1 MVSAIKQ
8 VPEPS
13 DGRPSAGPVNAAP
26 DRGTAGSAARTFG
39 DVRPAGTT
47 ARSGPAGTSA
57 PSGPPVA
64 GRDAAQRSP
73 VDPAGAGGSSVD
85 PAGAGGSS
93 VDPADAGRSTVAAD
107 AVGPSTGGAAPPVGH
122 AVGHPAGYPATWH
135 ALVFRTRIW
144 IKRAR
149 IVGVRVAA
157 LVATGVSRLIPGIRY
172 LLRSLHSKW
181 RRSLQ
186 FRTVLTTL
194 MLAITSFA
202 VVGAYLSSQ
211 IANNLFQERLVQAES
226 ETRYNVKQVQDTF
239 DGAQLTD
246 QSSVITLVY
255 DTLNAVEG
263 RGDVIQ
269 RRYVF
274 EAMPEQTKPR
284 NRWVESRASDQLT
297 ISVIPTDLRTAVQNS
312 GKEQFW
318 ASTEFPVGTEDR
330 PGIAVGNKVTF
341 NGTVYELYLIYDL
354 NTAQKTLDEIQNVLL
369 AGGAVL
375 ALLIGAVAWYVTRNV
390 VSPVSHAALVSE
402 KLAAGQL
409 QERMVVKG
417 EDEVARLG
425 ASFNHMAASLQ
436 EQITQLATLSQMQQR
451 FVSDV
456 SHELRTPLTT
466 VRMAAE
472 VLYDARHDFDPINKR
487 SAELLYNQVERFQ
500 SLLAD
505 LLEISRFDAGV
516 ATLDAEPGDIVQLVS
531 HVMEG
536 VAPVAAEYGSEVT
549 LNAPAGSIIAE
560 MDDRRIDRILRNLV
574 LNALEHGEGRPVNIS
589 VTANDTAVA
598 VAVRD
603 HGIGMTP
610 AEAARVFDRF
620 WRADPARART
630 TGGSG
635 LGLSIAAED
644 TKLHNGWLQAWGRK
658 GSGANF
664 RLTLPLRQGE
674 TITKSPLQLEPV
686 DVGLQGADG
695 RNTMLLVDPSP
706 VPRPDD
712 GNPDS
717 SVAAG
722 GPPAAGTAGL
732 RTMPDPGPA
741 DPELK
746 EGL

>member
-1 MVSAIKQ
+1 MVSATKQ
-8 VPEPS
+8 GPEPQGQNPPETPAGSGSETHGSAPVAERARDGSRKAGSHPVPEH
-13 DGRPSAGPVNAAP
+13 
-26 DRGTAGSAARTFG
+26 T
-39 DVRPAGTT
+39 
-47 ARSGPAGTSA
+47 
-57 PSGPPVA
+57 
-64 GRDAAQRSP
+64 DAF
-73 VDPAGAGGSSVD
+73 GAGL
-85 PAGAGGSS
+85 A
-93 VDPADAGRSTVAAD
+93 RL
-107 AVGPSTGGAAPPVGH
+107 PSQA
-122 AVGHPAGYPATWH
+122 
-135 ALVFRTRIW
+135 RIW
-144 IKRAR
+144 RRRAL
-149 IVGVRVAA
+149 IVVLRVAR
-157 LVATGVSRLIPGIRY
+157 LVRTGVDRIFPGIRF
-172 LLRSLHSKW
+172 LLHSLQRRW

-194 MLAITSFA
+194 LLSISSFA
-202 VVGAYLSSQ
+202 IVGAYLSNQ
-211 IANNLFQERLVQAES
+211 IANNLFQERLTQAES

-239 DGAQLTD
+239 DGAQVTD

-263 RGDVIQ
+263 KGSVIQ

-297 ISVIPTDLRTAVQNS
+297 ISVIPPDLRKAVQDS

-354 NTAQKTLDEIQNVLL
+354 NTAQQTLNEIQNVLW
-369 AGGAVL
+369 AGGA
-375 ALLIGAVAWYVTRNV
+375 ALILMIGAIAWYVTRNV
-390 VSPVSHAALVSE
+390 VSPVSHAAVVSE

-472 VLYDARHDFDPINKR
+472 VLYDARDDFDPINKR

-516 ATLDAEPGDIVQLVS
+516 AMLDAEATDIVQLIS

-536 VAPVAAEYGSEVT
+536 AAPVAEEYGSKMM
-549 LNAPAGSIIAE
+549 LNAPEGSVVVE
-560 MDDRRIDRILRNLV
+560 MDSRRIDRILRNLI

-589 VTANDTAVA
+589 VASNGDAVA
-598 VAVRD
+598 VTVRD
-603 HGIGMTP
+603 HGIGMSP

-630 TGGSG
+630 SGGSG
-635 LGLSIAAED
+635 LGLSIATED
-644 TKLHNGWLQAWGRK
+644 TKLHNGWLQAWGNTGV
-658 GSGANF
+658 GSSF
-664 RLTLPLRQGE
+664 RLTLPLKQGG
-674 TITKSPLQLEPV
+674 TITKSPLPLDPA
-686 DVGLQGADG
+686 DLGLGTPGDHSV
-695 RNTMLLVDPSP
+695 LVLGPGSTS
-706 VPRPDD
+706 VPED
-712 GNPDS
+712 
-717 SVAAG
+717 
-722 GPPAAGTAGL
+722 PAAGDSVPHGSAAGDSAGGVA
-732 RTMPDPGPA
+732 PAGEDPAAAVRPGT
-741 DPELK
+741 PEAAGTG
-746 EGL
+746 ERS

>member
-1 MVSAIKQ
+1 MSATKQ
-8 VPEPS
+8 VPEPRK
-13 DGRPSAGPVNAAP
+13 GRSGETDHQPPPAEAAEPSATKENLHPETDRSPAP
-26 DRGTAGSAARTFG
+26 EH
-39 DVRPAGTT
+39 
-47 ARSGPAGTSA
+47 A
-57 PSGPPVA
+57 PEHTDALASVA
-64 GRDAAQRSP
+64 GLS
-73 VDPAGAGGSSVD
+73 
-85 PAGAGGSS
+85 
-93 VDPADAGRSTVAAD
+93 
-107 AVGPSTGGAAPPVGH
+107 
-122 AVGHPAGYPATWH
+122 
-135 ALVFRTRIW
+135 F
-144 IKRAR
+144 RAR
-149 IVGVRVAA
+149 LWGRRAQIVVLRILRLVRTGLTRA
-157 LVATGVSRLIPGIRY
+157 LPGFRF
-172 LLRSLHSKW
+172 LLRSLRRRW

-186 FRTVLTTL
+186 LRTVLTTL
-194 MLAITSFA
+194 LLSISSFA
-202 VVGAYLSSQ
+202 VVGAYLSNQ
-211 IANNLFQERLVQAES
+211 IANNLFQERLTQAES
-226 ETRYNVKQVQDTF
+226 ETLYNVKQVQETF
-239 DGAQLTD
+239 DGAQVTN

-263 RGDVIQ
+263 RGNVIQ

-274 EAMPEQTKPR
+274 EAKPEQTKPR

-297 ISVIPTDLRTAVQNS
+297 INVIPPELRRAVQES

-318 ASTEFPVGTEDR
+318 ASMEFPVGTEDR
-330 PGIAVGNKVTF
+330 PGIAVGNLVTF
-341 NGTVYELYLIYDL
+341 NGTAYELYLIYDL
-354 NTAQKTLDEIQNVLL
+354 NSAQKTLDEIQNVLW

-375 ALLIGAVAWYVTRNV
+375 VLMIGAIAWYVTRNV

-516 ATLDAEPGDIVQLVS
+516 ARLDAEPTDILPLVT
-531 HVMEG
+531 HVLDG
-536 VAPVAAEYGSEVT
+536 VAPVAAEYGSEIVVICREK
-549 LNAPAGSIIAE
+549 SIVAE
-560 MDDRRIDRILRNLV
+560 MDARRIDRILRNLV
-574 LNALEHGEGRPVNIS
+574 LNALEHGEGKPIHIS
-589 VTANDTAVA
+589 IAANESAVA
-598 VAVRD
+598 IAVRD

-610 AEAARVFDRF
+610 TEAARVFDRF

-644 TKLHNGWLQAWGRK
+644 TKLHDGWLQAWGNK
-658 GSGANF
+658 GAGSNF

-674 TITKSPLQLEPV
+674 PILKSPLQLEPA
-686 DVGLQGADG
+686 DVELSGSAGERSTLILNSAAPAG
-695 RNTMLLVDPSP
+695 PSAALEAK
-706 VPRPDD
+706 VPGSAVVPEE
-712 GNPDS
+712 S
-717 SVAAG
+717 SRED
-722 GPPAAGTAGL
+722 T
-732 RTMPDPGPA
+732 R
-741 DPELK
+741 EH
-746 EGL
+746 

>member
-1 MVSAIKQ
+1 LA
-8 VPEPS
+8 
-13 DGRPSAGPVNAAP
+13 AGLEQLP
-26 DRGTAGSAARTFG
+26 F
-39 DVRPAGTT
+39 
-47 ARSGPAGTSA
+47 
-57 PSGPPVA
+57 
-64 GRDAAQRSP
+64 
-73 VDPAGAGGSSVD
+73 
-85 PAGAGGSS
+85 
-93 VDPADAGRSTVAAD
+93 
-107 AVGPSTGGAAPPVGH
+107 
-122 AVGHPAGYPATWH
+122 
-135 ALVFRTRIW
+135 
-144 IKRAR
+144 RAR
-149 IVGVRVAA
+149 IWKRRAVIVGLRVA
-157 LVATGVSRLIPGIRY
+157 RLIRTGISRFFPALRY
-172 LLRSLHSKW
+172 IVQSLHRRW

-194 MLAITSFA
+194 LLAVTSFA
-202 VVGAYLSSQ
+202 VVGAYLSNQ
-211 IANNLFQERLVQAES
+211 IANNLFQERLTQAES

-239 DGAQLTD
+239 DGAQVTD

-263 RGDVIQ
+263 RGSVIQ

-274 EAMPEQTKPR
+274 EAMPQQTKPR

-297 ISVIPTDLRTAVQNS
+297 VSVIPPDLRKAVQES
-312 GKEQFW
+312 GKDQYW
-318 ASTEFPVGTEDR
+318 ASTVIPVGTEDR

-354 NTAQKTLDEIQNVLL
+354 NTAQQTLDEIQSVLW

-375 ALLIGAVAWYVTRNV
+375 VLMIGAIAWYVTRNV
-390 VSPVSHAALVSE
+390 VSPVSHAAVVSE

-472 VLYDARHDFDPINKR
+472 VLFDARHDFDPINKR

-500 SLLAD
+500 SLLSD

-516 ATLDAEPGDIVQLVS
+516 AMLDAEPEDILQVIA
-531 HVMEG
+531 HVIEG
-536 VAPVAAEYGSEVT
+536 AAPVAAEYGSEIV
-549 LNAPAGSIIAE
+549 LRAPAGGIVVE
-560 MDDRRIDRILRNLV
+560 MDSRRIDRILRNLI
-574 LNALEHGEGRPVNIS
+574 LNAVEHGEGKPVTIT
-589 VTANDTAVA
+589 VAANQTAVG

-603 HGIGMTP
+603 QGIGMTP

-635 LGLSIAAED
+635 LGLSIAMED
-644 TKLHNGWLQAWGRK
+644 TKLHNGWLQAWGKK

-664 RLTLPLRQGE
+664 RLTVPLRQGE
-674 TITKSPLQLEPV
+674 EIDKSPVQLEPEDIV
-686 DVGLQGADG
+686 LPDVPARSNDV
-695 RNTMLLVDPSP
+695 LVL
-706 VPRPDD
+706 
-712 GNPDS
+712 GK
-717 SVAAG
+717 G
-722 GPPAAGTAGL
+722 PAAEPAGAQIVRKEAPPSSKTAVHV
-732 RTMPDPGPA
+732 PP
-741 DPELK
+741 K
-746 EGL
+746 EPS

>member
-1 MVSAIKQ
+1 V
-8 VPEPS
+8 
-13 DGRPSAGPVNAAP
+13 
-26 DRGTAGSAARTFG
+26 GSASDTPG
-39 DVRPAGTT
+39 
-47 ARSGPAGTSA
+47 SA
-57 PSGPPVA
+57 PAAEHARDGSRKPGPRPIPEHT
-64 GRDAAQRSP
+64 DAF
-73 VDPAGAGGSSVD
+73 GAGLARL
-85 PAGAGGSS
+85 PA
-93 VDPADAGRSTVAAD
+93 
-107 AVGPSTGGAAPPVGH
+107 H
-122 AVGHPAGYPATWH
+122 A
-135 ALVFRTRIW
+135 RIW
-144 IKRAR
+144 RRRAL
-149 IVGVRVAA
+149 IVGLRVAR
-157 LVATGVSRLIPGIRY
+157 LVRTGVDRIFPGIRY
-172 LLRSLHSKW
+172 LLRSLQRRW

-194 MLAITSFA
+194 LLSISSFA
-202 VVGAYLSSQ
+202 IVGAYLSNQ
-211 IANNLFQERLVQAES
+211 IANNLFQERLTQAES

-239 DGAQLTD
+239 DGAQVTD

-263 RGDVIQ
+263 KGSVIQ

-297 ISVIPTDLRTAVQNS
+297 ISVIPQDLRKAVQDS

-354 NTAQKTLDEIQNVLL
+354 NTAQQTLNEIQNVLW
-369 AGGAVL
+369 AGGA
-375 ALLIGAVAWYVTRNV
+375 ALILMIGAIAWYVTRNV
-390 VSPVSHAALVSE
+390 VSPVSHAAVVSE

-472 VLYDARHDFDPINKR
+472 VLYDARDDFDPINKR

-516 ATLDAEPGDIVQLVS
+516 AMLDAEATDIVQLIS

-536 VAPVAAEYGSEVT
+536 AAPVAEEYGSKMM
-549 LNAPAGSIIAE
+549 LNAPEASVVVE
-560 MDDRRIDRILRNLV
+560 MDSRRIDRILRNLI

-589 VTANDTAVA
+589 VAANADAVA
-598 VAVRD
+598 VTVRD
-603 HGIGMTP
+603 HGIGMSP

-635 LGLSIAAED
+635 LGLSIATED
-644 TKLHNGWLQAWGRK
+644 TKLHNGWLQAWGNTGV
-658 GSGANF
+658 GSSF
-664 RLTLPLRQGE
+664 RLTLPLKQGG
-674 TITKSPLQLEPV
+674 TITKSPLPLEPA
-686 DVGLQGADG
+686 DVGLDSPGDHSVLVLGPGA
-695 RNTMLLVDPSP
+695 TA
-706 VPRPDD
+706 VPK
-712 GNPDS
+712 DS
-717 SVAAG
+717 VPTDSAAGDSVPTESAAAG
-722 GPPAAGTAGL
+722 GSDSGAAPARVAGPAAAAGAGT
-732 RTMPDPGPA
+732 
-741 DPELK
+741 PEAAHTG
-746 EGL
+746 ERS

>member
-1 MVSAIKQ
+1 MFRAHLWQRRALIVS
-8 VPEPS
+8 
-13 DGRPSAGPVNAAP
+13 
-26 DRGTAGSAARTFG
+26 
-39 DVRPAGTT
+39 
-47 ARSGPAGTSA
+47 
-57 PSGPPVA
+57 
-64 GRDAAQRSP
+64 
-73 VDPAGAGGSSVD
+73 
-85 PAGAGGSS
+85 
-93 VDPADAGRSTVAAD
+93 
-107 AVGPSTGGAAPPVGH
+107 
-122 AVGHPAGYPATWH
+122 
-135 ALVFRTRIW
+135 L
-144 IKRAR
+144 
-149 IVGVRVAA
+149 RVARLVRTGFRRFLPA
-157 LVATGVSRLIPGIRY
+157 LRFIG
-172 LLRSLHSKW
+172 RSLHRRW

-194 MLAITSFA
+194 LLAVTSFA
-202 VVGAYLSSQ
+202 VVGAYLSNQ
-211 IANNLFQERLVQAES
+211 IANNLFQERLAQAES
-226 ETRYNVKQVQDTF
+226 ETSYHVKQVQDTF
-239 DGAQLTD
+239 DGAQVTD
-246 QSSVITLVY
+246 QASVITLVY

-263 RGDVIQ
+263 RGSVIQ

-297 ISVIPTDLRTAVQNS
+297 VSVIPPELRKAVQES
-312 GKEQFW
+312 GKDQYW
-318 ASTEFPVGTEDR
+318 ASTVIPVGTEDR

-354 NTAQKTLDEIQNVLL
+354 NTAQQTLDEIQSVLW

-375 ALLIGAVAWYVTRNV
+375 VLLIGAVAWYVTRNV
-390 VSPVSHAALVSE
+390 VSPVSHAAMVSE

-409 QERMVVKG
+409 QERMVVRG

-500 SLLAD
+500 SLLSD

-516 ATLDAEPGDIVQLVS
+516 AVLDAEAEDILQVVA
-531 HVMEG
+531 HAIEG
-536 VAPVAAEYGSEVT
+536 AAPVAAEYGSEIV
-549 LNAPAGSIIAE
+549 LRAPEDAIIVE
-560 MDDRRIDRILRNLV
+560 MDARRIDRILRNLI
-574 LNALEHGEGRPVNIS
+574 LNAVEHGEGQPVT
-589 VTANDTAVA
+589 VTVAASQTAVGI
-598 VAVRD
+598 AVRD
-603 HGIGMTP
+603 HGIGMAP

-635 LGLSIAAED
+635 LGLSIAMED
-644 TKLHNGWLQAWGRK
+644 TKLHNGWLQAWGKK

-674 TITKSPLQLEPV
+674 EIDKSPVQLEPEDIV
-686 DVGLQGADG
+686 MPGEPGTSNMLVLGTGA
-695 RNTMLLVDPSP
+695 P
-706 VPRPDD
+706 
-712 GNPDS
+712 
-717 SVAAG
+717 
-722 GPPAAGTAGL
+722 AGT
-732 RTMPDPGPA
+732 GPA
-741 DPELK
+741 QE
-746 EGL
+746 ERT

>member
-1 MVSAIKQ
+1 MTFRAHLWQRRSLIVSLR
-8 VPEPS
+8 V
-13 DGRPSAGPVNAAP
+13 
-26 DRGTAGSAARTFG
+26 AR
-39 DVRPAGTT
+39 
-47 ARSGPAGTSA
+47 
-57 PSGPPVA
+57 
-64 GRDAAQRSP
+64 
-73 VDPAGAGGSSVD
+73 
-85 PAGAGGSS
+85 
-93 VDPADAGRSTVAAD
+93 
-107 AVGPSTGGAAPPVGH
+107 
-122 AVGHPAGYPATWH
+122 
-135 ALVFRTRIW
+135 LVKT
-144 IKRAR
+144 
-149 IVGVRVAA
+149 GVRRFLPA
-157 LVATGVSRLIPGIRY
+157 LRY
-172 LLRSLHSKW
+172 VGRSLHRRW

-194 MLAITSFA
+194 LLAVTSFA
-202 VVGAYLSSQ
+202 VVGAYLSNQ
-211 IANNLFQERLVQAES
+211 IANNLFQERLTQAES

-239 DGAQLTD
+239 DGAQVTD
-246 QSSVITLVY
+246 QASVITLVY

-263 RGDVIQ
+263 RGSVIQ

-274 EAMPEQTKPR
+274 EAVPEQTKPR

-297 ISVIPTDLRTAVQNS
+297 VSVIPPALRKAVQES
-312 GKEQFW
+312 GKDQYW
-318 ASTEFPVGTEDR
+318 ASTVIPVGTEDR

-354 NTAQKTLDEIQNVLL
+354 NTAQKTLDEIQSVLW

-375 ALLIGAVAWYVTRNV
+375 VLLIGAVAWYVTRNV
-390 VSPVSHAALVSE
+390 VSPVSHAAMVSE

-409 QERMVVKG
+409 QERMVVRG

-500 SLLAD
+500 SLLSD

-516 ATLDAEPGDIVQLVS
+516 AVLDAEAEDILQVIA
-531 HVMEG
+531 HAIEG
-536 VAPVAAEYGSEVT
+536 AAPVAAEYGSEIV
-549 LNAPAGSIIAE
+549 LRAPEGAVIVE
-560 MDDRRIDRILRNLV
+560 MDARRIDRILRNLI
-574 LNALEHGEGRPVNIS
+574 LNAVEHGEGKPVT
-589 VTANDTAVA
+589 VTVAASQTAVGI
-598 VAVRD
+598 AVRD
-603 HGIGMTP
+603 QGIGMDP

-635 LGLSIAAED
+635 LGLSIAMED

-674 TITKSPLQLEPV
+674 EIDKSPVQLEPEDITLPGEPRSENILV
-686 DVGLQGADG
+686 LETGAAS
-695 RNTMLLVDPSP
+695 LAPASSP
-706 VPRPDD
+706 
-712 GNPDS
+712 
-717 SVAAG
+717 
-722 GPPAAGTAGL
+722 
-732 RTMPDPGPA
+732 
-741 DPELK
+741 K
-746 EGL
+746 EGK

>member
-1 MVSAIKQ
+1 MRQLAFRSRIWQRRALIVGLR
-8 VPEPS
+8 V
-13 DGRPSAGPVNAAP
+13 
-26 DRGTAGSAARTFG
+26 ARL
-39 DVRPAGTT
+39 V
-47 ARSGPAGTSA
+47 
-57 PSGPPVA
+57 
-64 GRDAAQRSP
+64 
-73 VDPAGAGGSSVD
+73 
-85 PAGAGGSS
+85 
-93 VDPADAGRSTVAAD
+93 
-107 AVGPSTGGAAPPVGH
+107 STGVRRFLPGLRYIGR
-122 AVGHPAGYPATWH
+122 
-135 ALVFRTRIW
+135 ALQRR
-144 IKRAR
+144 
-149 IVGVRVAA
+149 
-157 LVATGVSRLIPGIRY
+157 
-172 LLRSLHSKW
+172 W

-194 MLAITSFA
+194 LLAVTSFA
-202 VVGAYLSSQ
+202 VVGAYLSNQ
-211 IANNLFQERLVQAES
+211 IANNLFQERLTQAES

-239 DGAQLTD
+239 DGAQVTD

-263 RGDVIQ
+263 RGSVIQ

-297 ISVIPTDLRTAVQNS
+297 VSVIPPDLRKAVQQS
-312 GKEQFW
+312 GKDQYW
-318 ASTEFPVGTEDR
+318 ASTVIPVGTEDR

-354 NTAQKTLDEIQNVLL
+354 NTAQQTLDEIQSVLL

-375 ALLIGAVAWYVTRNV
+375 VLLIGAVAWYVTRNV
-390 VSPVSHAALVSE
+390 VSPVSHAAMVSE

-409 QERMVVKG
+409 QERMVVRG

-472 VLYDARHDFDPINKR
+472 VLYDARDDFDPINKR

-500 SLLAD
+500 SLLSD

-516 ATLDAEPGDIVQLVS
+516 AVLDAEPEDVLQVVA
-531 HVMEG
+531 HVIEG
-536 VAPVAAEYGSEVT
+536 AAPVAAEYGSEIV
-549 LNAPAGSIIAE
+549 LKAPEGAIIVE
-560 MDDRRIDRILRNLV
+560 MDARRIDRILRNLI
-574 LNALEHGEGRPVNIS
+574 LNAVEHGEGRPVT
-589 VTANDTAVA
+589 VTVAASQTAVGM
-598 VAVRD
+598 AVRD
-603 HGIGMTP
+603 RGIGMEP

-635 LGLSIAAED
+635 LGLSIAMED
-644 TKLHNGWLQAWGRK
+644 TKLHNGWLQAWGKK

-674 TITKSPLQLEPV
+674 EIEKSPVQLEPEDTSLPGEPGSV
-686 DVGLQGADG
+686 PGEAGTRNSFVVETGAG
-695 RNTMLLVDPSP
+695 RLAS
-706 VPRPDD
+706 
-712 GNPDS
+712 
-717 SVAAG
+717 A
-722 GPPAAGTAGL
+722 PAAKD
-732 RTMPDPGPA
+732 MP
-741 DPELK
+741 
-746 EGL
+746 

>member
-1 MVSAIKQ
+1 MDGAAAEIAARTSVDLREPGRAAPASDAPAAGTSVSAPDAVK
-8 VPEPS
+8 P
-13 DGRPSAGPVNAAP
+13 DAAAP
-26 DRGTAGSAARTFG
+26 DAVKPDAVEPVTVAPEAVDPDVGEPGPAAAAPHRHGPAAR
-39 DVRPAGTT
+39 
-47 ARSGPAGTSA
+47 
-57 PSGPPVA
+57 
-64 GRDAAQRSP
+64 
-73 VDPAGAGGSSVD
+73 
-85 PAGAGGSS
+85 
-93 VDPADAGRSTVAAD
+93 
-107 AVGPSTGGAAPPVGH
+107 
-122 AVGHPAGYPATWH
+122 WH
-135 ALVFRTRIW
+135 AARFRTRLW
-144 IKRAR
+144 VKRAR
-149 IVGVRVAA
+149 IVGVRVAR
-157 LVATGVSRLIPGIRY
+157 LVRIGAAGLLPGLHY
-172 LLRSLHSKW
+172 LLRSVHRKW

-194 MLAITSFA
+194 LLAITSFA
-202 VVGAYLSSQ
+202 VVGAYLSNQ
-211 IANNLFQERLVQAES
+211 IANHLFQERLVQAES

-239 DGAQLTD
+239 DGAQVTD

-263 RGDVIQ
+263 RGSVIQ

-274 EAMPEQTKPR
+274 EAMPDQTKPR

-297 ISVIPTDLRTAVQNS
+297 ISVIPPELRKSVQDS

-390 VSPVSHAALVSE
+390 VSPVSHAAVVSE

-472 VLYDARHDFDPINKR
+472 VLYDAREDFDPINKR

-516 ATLDAEPGDIVQLVS
+516 ATLDAEPGDIGQLVS

-536 VAPVAAEYGSEVT
+536 VAPVAAEYGSAVS
-549 LNAPAGSIIAE
+549 LNAPSDSIIVD
-560 MDDRRIDRILRNLV
+560 MDDRRIDRILRNLI

-589 VTANDTAVA
+589 VAANDNAVA

-644 TKLHNGWLQAWGRK
+644 TKLHNGWLQAWGSK

-664 RLTLPLRQGE
+664 RLTLPLRQGDS
-674 TITKSPLQLEPV
+674 ITKSPLQLEPV
-686 DVGLQGADG
+686 DVGLHGGGNA
-695 RNTMLLVDPSP
+695 RTMLLLDHSP
-706 VPRPDD
+706 APRAD
-712 GNPDS
+712 GSNQGSGSGSGTPG
-717 SVAAG
+717 AG
-722 GPPAAGTAGL
+722 IAGTG
-732 RTMPDPGPA
+732 TTDPDTAETGM
-741 DPELK
+741 K
-746 EGL
+746 EGS

>member
-1 MVSAIKQ
+1 MVRL
-8 VPEPS
+8 P
-13 DGRPSAGPVNAAP
+13 
-26 DRGTAGSAARTFG
+26 F
-39 DVRPAGTT
+39 
-47 ARSGPAGTSA
+47 
-57 PSGPPVA
+57 
-64 GRDAAQRSP
+64 
-73 VDPAGAGGSSVD
+73 
-85 PAGAGGSS
+85 
-93 VDPADAGRSTVAAD
+93 
-107 AVGPSTGGAAPPVGH
+107 
-122 AVGHPAGYPATWH
+122 
-135 ALVFRTRIW
+135 
-144 IKRAR
+144 RAR
-149 IVGVRVAA
+149 IWKRRALIVSIRVAR
-157 LVATGVSRLIPGIRY
+157 LVSTGLSRFFPAIRY
-172 LLRSLHSKW
+172 LARSLHRKW

-194 MLAITSFA
+194 LLSVTSFA
-202 VVGAYLSSQ
+202 VVGAYLSNQ
-211 IANNLFQERLVQAES
+211 IANNLFQERLTQAES
-226 ETRYNVKQVQDTF
+226 ETSYNVKQVQDTF
-239 DGAQLTD
+239 DGAQVTD

-263 RGDVIQ
+263 RGSVIQ

-274 EAMPEQTKPR
+274 EAMPQQTKPR

-297 ISVIPTDLRTAVQNS
+297 VSVIPPELRKAVQDS
-312 GKEQFW
+312 GKDQYW
-318 ASTEFPVGTEDR
+318 ASTVIPVGTEDR

-354 NTAQKTLDEIQNVLL
+354 NTAQQTLDEIQSVLW

-375 ALLIGAVAWYVTRNV
+375 VLMIGAIAWYVTRNV

-472 VLYDARHDFDPINKR
+472 VLFDARHDFDPINKR

-500 SLLAD
+500 SLLSD

-516 ATLDAEPGDIVQLVS
+516 AMLDAEPEDILQVIG
-531 HVMEG
+531 HVIEG
-536 VAPVAAEYGSEVT
+536 AAPVAAEYGSEIT
-549 LNAPAGSIIAE
+549 LRAPAGGIVVE
-560 MDDRRIDRILRNLV
+560 MDARRIDRILRNLI
-574 LNALEHGEGRPVNIS
+574 LNAVEHGEGRPVNIT
-589 VTANDTAVA
+589 VAANQTAVG

-635 LGLSIAAED
+635 LGLSIAMED
-644 TKLHNGWLQAWGRK
+644 TKLHNGWLQAWGTK
-658 GSGANF
+658 GTGANF
-664 RLTLPLRQGE
+664 RLTVPLRQGE
-674 TITKSPLQLEPV
+674 EMDRSPVQLEPEDIV
-686 DVGLQGADG
+686 LPGVRGEKNMLVLDPGRTPVSQPHTSGPNAADG
-695 RNTMLLVDPSP
+695 MPA
-706 VPRPDD
+706 PR
-712 GNPDS
+712 S
-717 SVAAG
+717 TVAAT
-722 GPPAAGTAGL
+722 P
-732 RTMPDPGPA
+732 
-741 DPELK
+741 K
-746 EGL
+746 ETQ

>member
-8 VPEPS
+8 GPEPS
-13 DGRPSAGPVNAAP
+13 GGDSGQEP
-26 DRGTAGSAARTFG
+26 D
-39 DVRPAGTT
+39 DVRPVNPDHGRAHT
-47 ARSGPAGTSA
+47 APEHT
-57 PSGPPVA
+57 
-64 GRDAAQRSP
+64 DAL
-73 VDPAGAGGSSVD
+73 
-85 PAGAGGSS
+85 
-93 VDPADAGRSTVAAD
+93 AA
-107 AVGPSTGGAAPPVGH
+107 VLSR
-122 AVGHPAGYPATWH
+122 
-135 ALVFRTRIW
+135 LSFRARIW
-144 IKRAR
+144 LRRAR
-149 IVGVRVAA
+149 IVGLRVW
-157 LVATGVSRLIPGIRY
+157 RLIRTGLIRFLPGIRF
-172 LLRSLHSKW
+172 LARSVHRRW

-194 MLAITSFA
+194 LLSIGSFA
-202 VVGAYLSSQ
+202 VVGAYLSNQ
-211 IANNLFQERLVQAES
+211 IANNLFQERLTQAES
-226 ETRYNVKQVQDTF
+226 ETLYNVKQVQDTF
-239 DGAQLTD
+239 DGAQVTD

-263 RGDVIQ
+263 RGSVIQ

-297 ISVIPTDLRTAVQNS
+297 VSVIPPELRKAVQES
-312 GKEQFW
+312 GKDQFW

-354 NTAQKTLDEIQNVLL
+354 NTAQKTLNEIQNVLL

-375 ALLIGAVAWYVTRNV
+375 VLIIGAIAWYVTRNV
-390 VSPVSHAALVSE
+390 VSPVSHAAVVSE

-516 ATLDAEPGDIVQLVS
+516 AMLDAEPTDILQVIANV
-531 HVMEG
+531 VEDA
-536 VAPVAAEYGSEVT
+536 APVAAEYGSEVT
-549 LNAPAGSIIAE
+549 INSREKSIVVE
-560 MDDRRIDRILRNLV
+560 MDDRRIERILRNLV
-574 LNALEHGEGRPVNIS
+574 LNALEHSDGNPVNIS
-589 VTANDTAVA
+589 VAANDTAVA

-644 TKLHNGWLQAWGRK
+644 TKLHNGWLQAWGNK
-658 GSGANF
+658 GTGSNF
-664 RLTLPLRQGE
+664 RLTLPLKQGDA
-674 TITKSPLQLEPV
+674 ILKSPLQLEP
-686 DVGLQGADG
+686 ADFG
-695 RNTMLLVDPSP
+695 IPGSAGERTMLLLETGRQTDSQGAAPAALPATVDS
-706 VPRPDD
+706 
-712 GNPDS
+712 
-717 SVAAG
+717 AAG
-722 GPPAAGTAGL
+722 AKDKP
-732 RTMPDPGPA
+732 
-741 DPELK
+741 
-746 EGL
+746 

>member
-8 VPEPS
+8 GPEPAAQ
-13 DGRPSAGPVNAAP
+13 DGAPGSGAPAPAGK
-26 DRGTAGSAARTFG
+26 SAAG
-39 DVRPAGTT
+39 HPG
-47 ARSGPAGTSA
+47 
-57 PSGPPVA
+57 
-64 GRDAAQRSP
+64 
-73 VDPAGAGGSSVD
+73 GAGLPPG
-85 PAGAGGSS
+85 PEH
-93 VDPADAGRSTVAAD
+93 TD
-107 AVGPSTGGAAPPVGH
+107 AVSARLRDLMFRAH
-122 AVGHPAGYPATWH
+122 LWQRR
-135 ALVFRTRIW
+135 AL
-144 IKRAR
+144 
-149 IVGVRVAA
+149 IVSLRVARLVRTGFRRFLPA
-157 LVATGVSRLIPGIRY
+157 LRFIG
-172 LLRSLHSKW
+172 RSLHRRW

-194 MLAITSFA
+194 LLAVTSFA
-202 VVGAYLSSQ
+202 VVGAYLSNQ
-211 IANNLFQERLVQAES
+211 IANNLFQERLAQAES
-226 ETRYNVKQVQDTF
+226 ETSYHVKQVQDTF
-239 DGAQLTD
+239 DGAQVTD
-246 QSSVITLVY
+246 QASVITLVY

-263 RGDVIQ
+263 RGSVIQ

-297 ISVIPTDLRTAVQNS
+297 VSVIPPELRKAVQES
-312 GKEQFW
+312 GKDQYW
-318 ASTEFPVGTEDR
+318 ASTVIPVGTEDR

-354 NTAQKTLDEIQNVLL
+354 NTAQQTLDEIQSVLW

-375 ALLIGAVAWYVTRNV
+375 VLLIGAVAWYVTRNV
-390 VSPVSHAALVSE
+390 VSPVSHAAMVSE

-409 QERMVVKG
+409 QERMVVRG

-500 SLLAD
+500 SLLSD

-516 ATLDAEPGDIVQLVS
+516 AVLDAEAEDILQVVA
-531 HVMEG
+531 HAIEG
-536 VAPVAAEYGSEVT
+536 AAPVAAEYGSEIV
-549 LNAPAGSIIAE
+549 LRAPEGAVIVE
-560 MDDRRIDRILRNLV
+560 MDARRIDRIMRNLI
-574 LNALEHGEGRPVNIS
+574 LNAVEHGEGKPVT
-589 VTANDTAVA
+589 VTVAASQTAVGI
-598 VAVRD
+598 AVRD
-603 HGIGMTP
+603 HGIGMAP

-635 LGLSIAAED
+635 LGLSIAMED
-644 TKLHNGWLQAWGRK
+644 TKLHNGWLQAWGKK

-674 TITKSPLQLEPV
+674 EIDKSPVQLEPEDIV
-686 DVGLQGADG
+686 MPGEPGNSNMLVLGTGA
-695 RNTMLLVDPSP
+695 
-706 VPRPDD
+706 
-712 GNPDS
+712 
-717 SVAAG
+717 
-722 GPPAAGTAGL
+722 AAGTVPAQEE
-732 RTMPDPGPA
+732 RT
-741 DPELK
+741 
-746 EGL
+746 

>member
-1 MVSAIKQ
+1 MSATKQ
-8 VPEPS
+8 GPDPVPEHPEALTP
-13 DGRPSAGPVNAAP
+13 RFQRLAF
-26 DRGTAGSAARTFG
+26 RG
-39 DVRPAGTT
+39 
-47 ARSGPAGTSA
+47 
-57 PSGPPVA
+57 
-64 GRDAAQRSP
+64 
-73 VDPAGAGGSSVD
+73 
-85 PAGAGGSS
+85 
-93 VDPADAGRSTVAAD
+93 
-107 AVGPSTGGAAPPVGH
+107 
-122 AVGHPAGYPATWH
+122 
-135 ALVFRTRIW
+135 RIW
-144 IKRAR
+144 QRRAL
-149 IVGVRVAA
+149 IVSLRVARLVKMGFRRFLPA
-157 LVATGVSRLIPGIRY
+157 LRY
-172 LLRSLHSKW
+172 IGRALQRRW

-194 MLAITSFA
+194 LLAVTSFA
-202 VVGAYLSSQ
+202 AVGAYLSHQ
-211 IANNLFQERLVQAES
+211 IANNLFQERLTQAES

-239 DGAQLTD
+239 DGAQVTD

-263 RGDVIQ
+263 RGSVIQ

-297 ISVIPTDLRTAVQNS
+297 VSVIPPELRKAVQES
-312 GKEQFW
+312 GKDQYW
-318 ASTEFPVGTEDR
+318 ASTVIPVGTEDR

-354 NTAQKTLDEIQNVLL
+354 NTAQQTLDEIQSVLW

-375 ALLIGAVAWYVTRNV
+375 VLLIGAVAWYVTRNV
-390 VSPVSHAALVSE
+390 VSPVSHAAMVSE

-409 QERMVVKG
+409 QERMVVRG

-472 VLYDARHDFDPINKR
+472 VLYDARDDFDPINKR

-500 SLLAD
+500 SLLSD

-516 ATLDAEPGDIVQLVS
+516 AVLDAEPEDILQVIA
-531 HVMEG
+531 HVIEG
-536 VAPVAAEYGSEVT
+536 AAPVAAEYGSEIV
-549 LNAPAGSIIAE
+549 LSAPEGAIIVE
-560 MDDRRIDRILRNLV
+560 MDARRIDRILRNLI
-574 LNALEHGEGRPVNIS
+574 LNAVEHGEGKPVT
-589 VTANDTAVA
+589 VTVAASQSAVG
-598 VAVRD
+598 VSVRD
-603 HGIGMTP
+603 HGIGMEP

-635 LGLSIAAED
+635 LGLSIAMED

-674 TITKSPLQLEPV
+674 DIDNSPVQLEPN
-686 DVGLQGADG
+686 DAMTAHEP
-695 RNTMLLVDPSP
+695 RNIPRDPDTRSLLVVKTGTAETGTARLAP
-706 VPRPDD
+706 VPAP
-712 GNPDS
+712 
-717 SVAAG
+717 
-722 GPPAAGTAGL
+722 
-732 RTMPDPGPA
+732 
-741 DPELK
+741 K
-746 EGL
+746 ETP

>member
-1 MVSAIKQ
+1 MVSATKQ
-8 VPEPS
+8 GPDPAAKDGAPGPGAPS
-13 DGRPSAGPVNAAP
+13 PASHPAAGDAAGPH
-26 DRGTAGSAARTFG
+26 G
-39 DVRPAGTT
+39 
-47 ARSGPAGTSA
+47 
-57 PSGPPVA
+57 GPPPA
-64 GRDAAQRSP
+64 PEHTDAISP
-73 VDPAGAGGSSVD
+73 GL
-85 PAGAGGSS
+85 
-93 VDPADAGRSTVAAD
+93 R
-107 AVGPSTGGAAPPVGH
+107 
-122 AVGHPAGYPATWH
+122 
-135 ALVFRTRIW
+135 
-144 IKRAR
+144 
-149 IVGVRVAA
+149 RVAFRA
-157 LVATGVSRLIPGIRY
+157 HLWQRRALIVSLRVARLVATGFRRFLPALRY
-172 LLRSLHSKW
+172 IERSVHQRW

-194 MLAITSFA
+194 LLAVTSFA
-202 VVGAYLSSQ
+202 VVGAYLSNQ
-211 IANNLFQERLVQAES
+211 IANNLFQERLTQAES

-239 DGAQLTD
+239 DGAQVTD

-263 RGDVIQ
+263 RGSVIQ

-297 ISVIPTDLRTAVQNS
+297 VSVIPPELRKAVQES
-312 GKEQFW
+312 GKDQYW
-318 ASTEFPVGTEDR
+318 ASTVIPVGTEDR

-354 NTAQKTLDEIQNVLL
+354 NTAQQTLDEIQSVLW

-375 ALLIGAVAWYVTRNV
+375 VLLIGAVAWYVTRNV
-390 VSPVSHAALVSE
+390 VSPVSHAAMVSE

-409 QERMVVKG
+409 QERMVVRG

-472 VLYDARHDFDPINKR
+472 VLYEAREDFDPINKR
-487 SAELLYNQVERFQ
+487 SAELLYHQVERFQ
-500 SLLAD
+500 SLLSD

-516 ATLDAEPGDIVQLVS
+516 AVLDAEPEDILQVIV
-531 HVMEG
+531 HVLEG
-536 VAPVAAEYGSEVT
+536 AAPVAEQY
-549 LNAPAGSIIAE
+549 GSIIVLTAPKGPIIVD
-560 MDDRRIDRILRNLV
+560 MDARRIDRILRNLI
-574 LNALEHGEGRPVNIS
+574 LNAVEHGEGKPVNITVAAS
-589 VTANDTAVA
+589 RTAVG

-603 HGIGMTP
+603 HGIGMAP

-635 LGLSIAAED
+635 LGLSIAMED
-644 TKLHNGWLQAWGRK
+644 TKLHNGWLQAWGKK

-674 TITKSPLQLEPV
+674 EIDKSPVQLEPEDIV
-686 DVGLQGADG
+686 LPGEPGNRNMLVLGTGPGAG
-695 RNTMLLVDPSP
+695 SPLPAPAP
-706 VPRPDD
+706 VPAPRE
-712 GNPDS
+712 
-717 SVAAG
+717 
-722 GPPAAGTAGL
+722 GT
-732 RTMPDPGPA
+732 
-741 DPELK
+741 
-746 EGL
+746 

>member
-1 MVSAIKQ
+1 M
-8 VPEPS
+8 
-13 DGRPSAGPVNAAP
+13 
-26 DRGTAGSAARTFG
+26 
-39 DVRPAGTT
+39 
-47 ARSGPAGTSA
+47 
-57 PSGPPVA
+57 
-64 GRDAAQRSP
+64 SP
-73 VDPAGAGGSSVD
+73 GL
-85 PAGAGGSS
+85 
-93 VDPADAGRSTVAAD
+93 R
-107 AVGPSTGGAAPPVGH
+107 
-122 AVGHPAGYPATWH
+122 
-135 ALVFRTRIW
+135 
-144 IKRAR
+144 
-149 IVGVRVAA
+149 RVAFRA
-157 LVATGVSRLIPGIRY
+157 HLWQRRALIVSLRVARLVATGFRRFLPALRY
-172 LLRSLHSKW
+172 IERSVHQRW

-194 MLAITSFA
+194 LLAVTSFA
-202 VVGAYLSSQ
+202 VVGAYLSNQ
-211 IANNLFQERLVQAES
+211 IANNLFQERLTQAES

-239 DGAQLTD
+239 DGAQVTD

-263 RGDVIQ
+263 RGSVIQ

-297 ISVIPTDLRTAVQNS
+297 VSVIPPELRKAVQES
-312 GKEQFW
+312 GKDQYW
-318 ASTEFPVGTEDR
+318 ASTVIPVGTEDR

-354 NTAQKTLDEIQNVLL
+354 NTAQQTLDEIQSVLW

-375 ALLIGAVAWYVTRNV
+375 VLLIGAVAWYVTRNV
-390 VSPVSHAALVSE
+390 VSPVSHAAMVSE

-409 QERMVVKG
+409 QERMVVRG

-472 VLYDARHDFDPINKR
+472 VLYEAREDFDPINKR
-487 SAELLYNQVERFQ
+487 SAELLYHQVERFQ
-500 SLLAD
+500 SLLSD

-516 ATLDAEPGDIVQLVS
+516 AVLDAEPEDILQVIV
-531 HVMEG
+531 HVLEG
-536 VAPVAAEYGSEVT
+536 AAPVAEQY
-549 LNAPAGSIIAE
+549 GSIIVLTAPKGPIIVD
-560 MDDRRIDRILRNLV
+560 MDARRIDRILRNLI
-574 LNALEHGEGRPVNIS
+574 LNAVEHGEGKPVNITVAAS
-589 VTANDTAVA
+589 RTAVG

-603 HGIGMTP
+603 HGIGMAP

-635 LGLSIAAED
+635 LGLSIAMED
-644 TKLHNGWLQAWGRK
+644 TKLHNGWLQAWGKK

-674 TITKSPLQLEPV
+674 EIDKSPVQLEPEDIV
-686 DVGLQGADG
+686 LPGEPGNRNMLVLGTGPGAG
-695 RNTMLLVDPSP
+695 SPLPAPAP
-706 VPRPDD
+706 VPAPRE
-712 GNPDS
+712 
-717 SVAAG
+717 
-722 GPPAAGTAGL
+722 GT
-732 RTMPDPGPA
+732 
-741 DPELK
+741 
-746 EGL
+746 

>member
-1 MVSAIKQ
+1 MVSATKQ
-8 VPEPS
+8 VPES
-13 DGRPSAGPVNAAP
+13 
-26 DRGTAGSAARTFG
+26 
-39 DVRPAGTT
+39 
-47 ARSGPAGTSA
+47 SGPDGARA
-57 PSGPPVA
+57 P
-64 GRDAAQRSP
+64 
-73 VDPAGAGGSSVD
+73 DPAGPQG
-85 PAGAGGSS
+85 PEHT
-93 VDPADAGRSTVAAD
+93 DALAAL
-107 AVGPSTGGAAPPVGH
+107 P
-122 AVGHPAGYPATWH
+122 
-135 ALVFRTRIW
+135 F
-144 IKRAR
+144 RAR
-149 IVGVRVAA
+149 IWRRRGIIVGLRVA
-157 LVATGVSRLIPGIRY
+157 RLIRVGLSRFFPALRY
-172 LLRSLHSKW
+172 LGRSLQRRW

-194 MLAITSFA
+194 LLAVTSFGA
-202 VVGAYLSSQ
+202 VGAYLSNQ
-211 IANNLFQERLVQAES
+211 IANNLFQERLTQAES

-239 DGAQLTD
+239 DGAQVTD

-263 RGDVIQ
+263 RGSVIQ

-297 ISVIPTDLRTAVQNS
+297 VSVIPPDLRRAVQES
-312 GKEQFW
+312 GKDQYW
-318 ASTEFPVGTEDR
+318 ASTVIPVGTEDR

-354 NTAQKTLDEIQNVLL
+354 NTAQQTLDEIQGVLL

-375 ALLIGAVAWYVTRNV
+375 VLMIGAIAWYVTRNV

-516 ATLDAEPGDIVQLVS
+516 AMLDAEPEDILQVIA
-531 HVMEG
+531 HVIEG
-536 VAPVAAEYGSEVT
+536 AAPVAAEYGSEII
-549 LNAPAGSIIAE
+549 LRAPAGGIVAE
-560 MDDRRIDRILRNLV
+560 MDARRIDRILRNLI
-574 LNALEHGEGRPVNIS
+574 LNAVEHGEGRPVTVS
-589 VTANDTAVA
+589 VAANQSAVG

-603 HGIGMTP
+603 QGIGMTP

-635 LGLSIAAED
+635 LGLSIAMED
-644 TKLHNGWLQAWGRK
+644 TKLHNGWLQAWGNK
-658 GSGANF
+658 GSGSNF
-664 RLTLPLRQGE
+664 RLTIPLRQGE
-674 TITKSPLQLEPV
+674 EIDRSPVQLEPGDIV
-686 DVGLQGADG
+686 LPGGQ
-695 RNTMLLVDPSP
+695 
-706 VPRPDD
+706 DD
-712 GNPDS
+712 KNI
-717 SVAAG
+717 VV
-722 GPPAAGTAGL
+722 L
-732 RTMPDPGPA
+732 GPA
-741 DPELK
+741 LSK
-746 EGL
+746 EQP

>member
-1 MVSAIKQ
+1 M
-8 VPEPS
+8 
-13 DGRPSAGPVNAAP
+13 AGVFSELP
-26 DRGTAGSAARTFG
+26 
-39 DVRPAGTT
+39 
-47 ARSGPAGTSA
+47 
-57 PSGPPVA
+57 
-64 GRDAAQRSP
+64 
-73 VDPAGAGGSSVD
+73 
-85 PAGAGGSS
+85 
-93 VDPADAGRSTVAAD
+93 
-107 AVGPSTGGAAPPVGH
+107 
-122 AVGHPAGYPATWH
+122 
-135 ALVFRTRIW
+135 FRTRIW
-144 IKRAR
+144 LRRAR
-149 IVGVRVAA
+149 IVGLR
-157 LVATGVSRLIPGIRY
+157 VSRLVRTGLIRLLPGVRF
-172 LLRSLHSKW
+172 LLRSLHRRW

-194 MLAITSFA
+194 LLSIGSFA
-202 VVGAYLSSQ
+202 LVGAYLSNQ
-211 IANNLFQERLVQAES
+211 IANNLFQERLTQAES
-226 ETRYNVKQVQDTF
+226 ETLYHVKEVQDTF
-239 DGAQLTD
+239 DGAQVTD

-263 RGDVIQ
+263 RGSVIQ

-297 ISVIPTDLRTAVQNS
+297 VSVIPPELRKAVQES

-375 ALLIGAVAWYVTRNV
+375 VLIIGAIAWYVTRNV
-390 VSPVSHAALVSE
+390 VSPVSHAAVVSE

-516 ATLDAEPGDIVQLVS
+516 AVLDAEPTDILQLVAN
-531 HVMEG
+531 VVED
-536 VAPVAAEYGSEVT
+536 AQPVAAEYGSEVT
-549 LNAPAGSIIAE
+549 INSREESIVVE
-560 MDDRRIDRILRNLV
+560 MDDRRIERILRNLV
-574 LNALEHGEGRPVNIS
+574 LNALEHSEGKPVNIS
-589 VTANDTAVA
+589 VAANDTAVA

-603 HGIGMTP
+603 HGIGMTQS
-610 AEAARVFDRF
+610 EAARVFDRF

-644 TKLHNGWLQAWGRK
+644 TKLHNGWLQAWGSK
-658 GSGANF
+658 GTGSNF

-674 TITKSPLQLEPV
+674 AISKSPLQLEPA
-686 DVGLQGADG
+686 DVELPGGSGQG
-695 RNTMLLVDPSP
+695 TMLLLESHEAQGGGGNDSAAPPAGP
-706 VPRPDD
+706 VPAVP
-712 GNPDS
+712 
-717 SVAAG
+717 AAR
-722 GPPAAGTAGL
+722 PPAAGPRL
-732 RTMPDPGPA
+732 KPA
-741 DPELK
+741 TGREQTK
-746 EGL
+746 

>member
-1 MVSAIKQ
+1 VVSATKR
-8 VPEPS
+8 VPEPADS
-13 DGRPSAGPVNAAP
+13 RSGADPQSPAP
-26 DRGTAGSAARTFG
+26 ESPAPESPAPESFTLP
-39 DVRPAGTT
+39 PAGQSPLFRAGIW
-47 ARSGPAGTSA
+47 AR
-57 PSGPPVA
+57 
-64 GRDAAQRSP
+64 
-73 VDPAGAGGSSVD
+73 
-85 PAGAGGSS
+85 
-93 VDPADAGRSTVAAD
+93 
-107 AVGPSTGGAAPPVGH
+107 
-122 AVGHPAGYPATWH
+122 
-135 ALVFRTRIW
+135 
-144 IKRAR
+144 RAR
-149 IVGVRVAA
+149 IVTARVLRLIRA
-157 LVATGVSRLIPGIRY
+157 GVSRLLPTLRY
-172 LLRSLHSKW
+172 LLRALHRRW

-194 MLAITSFA
+194 ILAIGSFA
-202 VVGAYLSSQ
+202 VVGAYLSNQ
-211 IANNLFQERLVQAES
+211 IANNLFQERLAQAES

-239 DGAQLTD
+239 DGAQVTD

-263 RGDVIQ
+263 RGSVIQ

-274 EAMPEQTKPR
+274 EALPEQTKPR

-297 ISVIPTDLRTAVQNS
+297 ISVIPPDLRKAVQDS
-312 GKEQFW
+312 GKDQFW
-318 ASTEFPVGTEDR
+318 ASTQFPVGTEDR

-354 NTAQKTLDEIQNVLL
+354 NTAQKTLDEIQGVLL
-369 AGGAVL
+369 AGAAVL
-375 ALLIGAVAWYVTRNV
+375 ALMIGAIAWYVTRNV
-390 VSPVSHAALVSE
+390 VSPVSHAAVVSE
-402 KLAAGQL
+402 KLAAGHL

-472 VLYDARHDFDPINKR
+472 VLYDAREEFDPINKR
-487 SAELLYNQVERFQ
+487 SAELLYHQVERFQ

-516 ATLDAEPGDIVQLVS
+516 AMLDAEPTDIVQLVR

-536 VAPVAAEYGSEVT
+536 VAPVAAGYGSEVT
-549 LNAPAGSIIAE
+549 LNAPAGSVVVD

-589 VTANDTAVA
+589 VAANDGAVA

-603 HGIGMTP
+603 HGIGMTS

-635 LGLSIAAED
+635 LGLSIATED
-644 TKLHNGWLQAWGRK
+644 TKLHNGWLQAWGKR
-658 GSGANF
+658 GSGSNF

-674 TITKSPLQLEPV
+674 PITRSPLQLEPA
-686 DVGLQGADG
+686 DVGLDGGAG
-695 RNTMLLVDPSP
+695 KQMMLLLDQTVPAQRP
-706 VPRPDD
+706 VHV
-712 GNPDS
+712 GLNG
-717 SVAAG
+717 AAG
-722 GPPAAGTAGL
+722 SNETREQP
-732 RTMPDPGPA
+732 
-741 DPELK
+741 
-746 EGL
+746 

>member
-1 MVSAIKQ
+1 MPDSAGAGSPGSQAVSH
-8 VPEPS
+8 PPTS
-13 DGRPSAGPVNAAP
+13 DGVTAGPDVGSKKPGPGTSPDAP
-26 DRGTAGSAARTFG
+26 NGPDGSRGTA
-39 DVRPAGTT
+39 VHPAPEHT
-47 ARSGPAGTSA
+47 
-57 PSGPPVA
+57 
-64 GRDAAQRSP
+64 DAF
-73 VDPAGAGGSSVD
+73 
-85 PAGAGGSS
+85 
-93 VDPADAGRSTVAAD
+93 AAD
-107 AVGPSTGGAAPPVGH
+107 LSRLP
-122 AVGHPAGYPATWH
+122 
-135 ALVFRTRIW
+135 FRFRIW
-144 IKRAR
+144 RRRAL
-149 IVGVRVAA
+149 IVSLRVA
-157 LVATGVSRLIPGIRY
+157 RLIRTGLDRIFPGIRF
-172 LLRSLHSKW
+172 LLRSLQRRW

-194 MLAITSFA
+194 LLSMSSFA
-202 VVGAYLSSQ
+202 IVGAYLSNQ
-211 IANNLFQERLVQAES
+211 IANNLFQERLTQAES

-239 DGAQLTD
+239 DGAQVTD

-263 RGDVIQ
+263 RGSVIQ

-297 ISVIPTDLRTAVQNS
+297 VSVIPKELRAAVQDS

-318 ASTEFPVGTEDR
+318 ASMEFPVGTEDR

-354 NTAQKTLDEIQNVLL
+354 NTAQQTLDEIQNVLW
-369 AGGAVL
+369 AGGA
-375 ALLIGAVAWYVTRNV
+375 ALILMIGGIAWYVTRNV
-390 VSPVSHAALVSE
+390 VSPVSHAAVVSE

-516 ATLDAEPGDIVQLVS
+516 AMLDAEATDIVQLIS

-536 VAPVAAEYGSEVT
+536 AAPVAEEYGSGMT
-549 LNAPAGSIIAE
+549 LNAPEGSIVVE
-560 MDDRRIDRILRNLV
+560 MDARRIDRILRNLV
-574 LNALEHGEGRPVNIS
+574 LNALEHGEGKPVNIS
-589 VTANDTAVA
+589 VASNESAVA
-598 VAVRD
+598 VTVRD
-603 HGIGMTP
+603 HGIGMSP

-635 LGLSIAAED
+635 LGLSIATED
-644 TKLHNGWLQAWGRK
+644 TKLHNGWLQAWGNK
-658 GSGANF
+658 GVGSNF
-664 RLTLPLRQGE
+664 RLTLPLKQGG
-674 TITKSPLQLEPV
+674 TITRSPLQLEPA
-686 DVGLQGADG
+686 DVGLPGSGDRTVLVLDSGAQ
-695 RNTMLLVDPSP
+695 
-706 VPRPDD
+706 
-712 GNPDS
+712 
-717 SVAAG
+717 
-722 GPPAAGTAGL
+722 
-732 RTMPDPGPA
+732 DPGAA
-741 DPELK
+741 DASEPGEPSGAEAPGETDQAGETAPERAATG
-746 EGL
+746 ERS

>member
-1 MVSAIKQ
+1 MA
-8 VPEPS
+8 
-13 DGRPSAGPVNAAP
+13 AGLEQLP
-26 DRGTAGSAARTFG
+26 F
-39 DVRPAGTT
+39 
-47 ARSGPAGTSA
+47 
-57 PSGPPVA
+57 
-64 GRDAAQRSP
+64 
-73 VDPAGAGGSSVD
+73 
-85 PAGAGGSS
+85 
-93 VDPADAGRSTVAAD
+93 
-107 AVGPSTGGAAPPVGH
+107 
-122 AVGHPAGYPATWH
+122 
-135 ALVFRTRIW
+135 
-144 IKRAR
+144 RAR
-149 IVGVRVAA
+149 IWKRRAVIVGLRVA
-157 LVATGVSRLIPGIRY
+157 RLIRTGISRFFPALRY
-172 LLRSLHSKW
+172 IVQSLHRRW

-194 MLAITSFA
+194 LLAVTSFA
-202 VVGAYLSSQ
+202 VVGAYLSNQ
-211 IANNLFQERLVQAES
+211 IANNLFQERLTQAES

-239 DGAQLTD
+239 DGAQVTD

-263 RGDVIQ
+263 RGSVIQ

-274 EAMPEQTKPR
+274 EAMPQQTKPR

-297 ISVIPTDLRTAVQNS
+297 VSVIPPDLRKAVQES
-312 GKEQFW
+312 GKDQYW
-318 ASTEFPVGTEDR
+318 ASTVIPVGTEDR

-354 NTAQKTLDEIQNVLL
+354 NTAQQTLDEIQSVLW

-375 ALLIGAVAWYVTRNV
+375 VLMIGAIAWYVTRNV
-390 VSPVSHAALVSE
+390 VSPVSHAAVVSE

-472 VLYDARHDFDPINKR
+472 VLFDARHDFDPINKR

-500 SLLAD
+500 SLLSD

-516 ATLDAEPGDIVQLVS
+516 AMLDAEPEDILQVIA
-531 HVMEG
+531 HVIEG
-536 VAPVAAEYGSEVT
+536 AAPVAAEYGSEIV
-549 LNAPAGSIIAE
+549 LRAPAGGIVVE
-560 MDDRRIDRILRNLV
+560 MDSRRIDRILRNLI
-574 LNALEHGEGRPVNIS
+574 LNAVEHGEGKPVTIT
-589 VTANDTAVA
+589 VAANQTAVG

-603 HGIGMTP
+603 QGIGMTP

-635 LGLSIAAED
+635 LGLSIAMED
-644 TKLHNGWLQAWGRK
+644 TKLHNGWLQAWGKK

-664 RLTLPLRQGE
+664 RLTVPLRQGE
-674 TITKSPLQLEPV
+674 EIDKSPVQLEPEDIV
-686 DVGLQGADG
+686 LPDVPAGSNDV
-695 RNTMLLVDPSP
+695 LVL
-706 VPRPDD
+706 
-712 GNPDS
+712 GK
-717 SVAAG
+717 G
-722 GPPAAGTAGL
+722 PAAEPAGAQTVRKEAPPSSKTAVHV
-732 RTMPDPGPA
+732 PP
-741 DPELK
+741 K
-746 EGL
+746 EPS

>member
-1 MVSAIKQ
+1 VVSATKQ
-8 VPEPS
+8 GPDPAVPPGGPANTPATERSAEP
-13 DGRPSAGPVNAAP
+13 AGGPRLPEHHTAP
-26 DRGTAGSAARTFG
+26 EHTDARTAGLRRLYLQA
-39 DVRPAGTT
+39 
-47 ARSGPAGTSA
+47 
-57 PSGPPVA
+57 
-64 GRDAAQRSP
+64 
-73 VDPAGAGGSSVD
+73 
-85 PAGAGGSS
+85 
-93 VDPADAGRSTVAAD
+93 
-107 AVGPSTGGAAPPVGH
+107 
-122 AVGHPAGYPATWH
+122 
-135 ALVFRTRIW
+135 RIW
-144 IKRAR
+144 QRRAL
-149 IVGVRVAA
+149 IVSLRVARLVRTGFRRFLPA
-157 LVATGVSRLIPGIRY
+157 LRFIGRA
-172 LLRSLHSKW
+172 LRQRW

-194 MLAITSFA
+194 LLAVTSFA
-202 VVGAYLSSQ
+202 VVGAYLSNQ
-211 IANNLFQERLVQAES
+211 IANNLFQERLTQAES

-239 DGAQLTD
+239 DGAQVTD

-263 RGDVIQ
+263 RGSVIQ

-297 ISVIPTDLRTAVQNS
+297 VSVIPPELRKAVQES
-312 GKEQFW
+312 GKDQYW
-318 ASTEFPVGTEDR
+318 ASTVIPVGTEDR

-354 NTAQKTLDEIQNVLL
+354 NTAQQTLNEIQSVLW

-375 ALLIGAVAWYVTRNV
+375 VLMIGAIAWYVTRNV
-390 VSPVSHAALVSE
+390 VSPVSHAAMVSE

-409 QERMVVKG
+409 QERMVVRG

-472 VLYDARHDFDPINKR
+472 VLYDAREDFDPINKR

-500 SLLAD
+500 SLLSD

-516 ATLDAEPGDIVQLVS
+516 AMLDAEPEDILQVVA
-531 HVMEG
+531 HVIEG
-536 VAPVAAEYGSEVT
+536 AAPVAAEYGSEII
-549 LNAPAGSIIAE
+549 LSAPADAIIVD
-560 MDDRRIDRILRNLV
+560 MDARRIDRILRNLI
-574 LNALEHGEGRPVNIS
+574 LNAVEHGEGKPVT
-589 VTANDTAVA
+589 VTVAASQTAA
-598 VAVRD
+598 GIAVRD
-603 HGIGMTP
+603 HGIGMAP

-635 LGLSIAAED
+635 LGLSIAMED
-644 TKLHNGWLQAWGRK
+644 TKLHNGWLQAWGKK

-664 RLTLPLRQGE
+664 RLTLSLRQGE
-674 TITKSPLQLEPV
+674 EIDKSPVQLEPE
-686 DVGLQGADG
+686 DITIPGETEN
-695 RNTMLLVDPSP
+695 RNMLVLE
-706 VPRPDD
+706 
-712 GNPDS
+712 
-717 SVAAG
+717 
-722 GPPAAGTAGL
+722 AGTPLA
-732 RTMPDPGPA
+732 PA
-741 DPELK
+741 STSK
-746 EGL
+746 ETP

>member
-1 MVSAIKQ
+1 M
-8 VPEPS
+8 P
-13 DGRPSAGPVNAAP
+13 
-26 DRGTAGSAARTFG
+26 
-39 DVRPAGTT
+39 
-47 ARSGPAGTSA
+47 
-57 PSGPPVA
+57 
-64 GRDAAQRSP
+64 
-73 VDPAGAGGSSVD
+73 
-85 PAGAGGSS
+85 
-93 VDPADAGRSTVAAD
+93 
-107 AVGPSTGGAAPPVGH
+107 
-122 AVGHPAGYPATWH
+122 
-135 ALVFRTRIW
+135 L
-144 IKRAR
+144 RAR
-149 IVGVRVAA
+149 IWRRRAIIVALRVA
-157 LVATGVSRLIPGIRY
+157 RLIQVGLKRFLPAVRY
-172 LLRSLHSKW
+172 VGRSLQRRW

-194 MLAITSFA
+194 LLAVTSFGA
-202 VVGAYLSSQ
+202 VGAYLSNQ
-211 IANNLFQERLVQAES
+211 IANNLFQERLTQAES

-239 DGAQLTD
+239 DGAQVTD

-263 RGDVIQ
+263 RGSVIQ

-297 ISVIPTDLRTAVQNS
+297 VSVIPPELRRAVQDS
-312 GKEQFW
+312 PKDQYW
-318 ASTEFPVGTEDR
+318 ASTVIPVGTEDR
-330 PGIAVGNKVTF
+330 PGIAVGNTVTF

-354 NTAQKTLDEIQNVLL
+354 NTAQQTLDEIQRVLL

-375 ALLIGAVAWYVTRNV
+375 VLMIGAIAWYVTRNV

-516 ATLDAEPGDIVQLVS
+516 AMLDAEPADILQVIN
-531 HVMEG
+531 HVIDG
-536 VAPVAAEYGSEVT
+536 AAPVAAEYGSDII
-549 LNAPAGSIIAE
+549 LRAPAGDIVAE
-560 MDDRRIDRILRNLV
+560 MDARRIDRILRNLI
-574 LNALEHGEGRPVNIS
+574 LNAVEHGEGRPVT
-589 VTANDTAVA
+589 VTVAANRSAVG
-598 VAVRD
+598 VLVRD
-603 HGIGMTP
+603 QGIGMTP

-635 LGLSIAAED
+635 LGLSIATED
-644 TKLHNGWLQAWGRK
+644 TKLHNGWLQAWGMK
-658 GSGANF
+658 GSGSSF
-664 RLTLPLRQGE
+664 RLTIPLHQGE
-674 TITKSPLQLEPV
+674 EIE
-686 DVGLQGADG
+686 
-695 RNTMLLVDPSP
+695 NSP
-706 VPRPDD
+706 VPLEPEDTVPADD
-712 GNPDS
+712 P
-717 SVAAG
+717 
-722 GPPAAGTAGL
+722 AGTDVLEPAPRTAVGAG
-732 RTMPDPGPA
+732 PGAGAAPSA
-741 DPELK
+741 K
-746 EGL
+746 ESS

>member
-1 MVSAIKQ
+1 MVSATKQ

-13 DGRPSAGPVNAAP
+13 GPEAHRAP
-26 DRGTAGSAARTFG
+26 DPAAAKGPEHTDALPAELATLPFRARIWRRRGVIVGLRVGRLVQMGVTRFIPA
-39 DVRPAGTT
+39 VRF
-47 ARSGPAGTSA
+47 
-57 PSGPPVA
+57 
-64 GRDAAQRSP
+64 
-73 VDPAGAGGSSVD
+73 
-85 PAGAGGSS
+85 
-93 VDPADAGRSTVAAD
+93 AGRS
-107 AVGPSTGGAAPPVGH
+107 
-122 AVGHPAGYPATWH
+122 
-135 ALVFRTRIW
+135 
-144 IKRAR
+144 
-149 IVGVRVAA
+149 
-157 LVATGVSRLIPGIRY
+157 
-172 LLRSLHSKW
+172 LRRRW

-194 MLAITSFA
+194 LLAVTSFGA
-202 VVGAYLSSQ
+202 VGAYLSNQ
-211 IANNLFQERLVQAES
+211 IANNLFQERLTQAES
-226 ETRYNVKQVQDTF
+226 ETRYYVKQVQETF
-239 DGAQLTD
+239 DGAQVTD

-263 RGDVIQ
+263 RGSVIQ

-274 EAMPEQTKPR
+274 EAVPEQTKPR

-297 ISVIPTDLRTAVQNS
+297 VSVIPSGLRTAVQET
-312 GKEQFW
+312 GKDQYW
-318 ASTEFPVGTEDR
+318 ASTIIPVGTEDR

-341 NGTVYELYLIYDL
+341 NGTVYELYLIYDV
-354 NTAQKTLDEIQNVLL
+354 NTAQQTLDEIQGVLL

-375 ALLIGAVAWYVTRNV
+375 VLMIGAIAWYVTRNV

-436 EQITQLATLSQMQQR
+436 EQITKLAMLSQMQQR

-516 ATLDAEPGDIVQLVS
+516 AMLDAEPEDILQVIA
-531 HVMEG
+531 HVIDG
-536 VAPVAAEYGSEVT
+536 AAPVAAEYGSEII
-549 LNAPAGSIIAE
+549 LRAPAEGIVAE
-560 MDDRRIDRILRNLV
+560 MDARRIDRILRNLI
-574 LNALEHGEGRPVNIS
+574 LNAVEHGEGRPVT
-589 VTANDTAVA
+589 VTVAANQSAVG

-603 HGIGMTP
+603 QGIGMTP

-635 LGLSIAAED
+635 LGLSIAMED
-644 TKLHNGWLQAWGRK
+644 TKLHNGWLQAWGNK
-658 GSGANF
+658 GRGANF
-664 RLTLPLRQGE
+664 RLTIPLRQGE
-674 TITKSPLQLEPV
+674 EIDRSPVQLEPEDIILP
-686 DVGLQGADG
+686 DVPHAKNVLVLGPGPTGASGSTAGGRGQGAG
-695 RNTMLLVDPSP
+695 R
-706 VPRPDD
+706 
-712 GNPDS
+712 
-717 SVAAG
+717 
-722 GPPAAGTAGL
+722 PPAGTAA
-732 RTMPDPGPA
+732 TP
-741 DPELK
+741 K
-746 EGL
+746 ESS

>member
-1 MVSAIKQ
+1 MPEHTDAIT
-8 VPEPS
+8 P
-13 DGRPSAGPVNAAP
+13 RYRRFA
-26 DRGTAGSAARTFG
+26 
-39 DVRPAGTT
+39 
-47 ARSGPAGTSA
+47 
-57 PSGPPVA
+57 
-64 GRDAAQRSP
+64 
-73 VDPAGAGGSSVD
+73 
-85 PAGAGGSS
+85 
-93 VDPADAGRSTVAAD
+93 
-107 AVGPSTGGAAPPVGH
+107 
-122 AVGHPAGYPATWH
+122 
-135 ALVFRTRIW
+135 FRWRIW
-144 IKRAR
+144 QRRAL
-149 IVGVRVAA
+149 IVSLRVAR
-157 LVATGVSRLIPGIRY
+157 LVGTGIRRF
-172 LLRSLHSKW
+172 LPALRYVGRALQRRW

-194 MLAITSFA
+194 LLAVTSFA
-202 VVGAYLSSQ
+202 VVGAYLSNQ
-211 IANNLFQERLVQAES
+211 IANNLFQERLTQAES
-226 ETRYNVKQVQDTF
+226 ETRYNVKQVQETF
-239 DGAQLTD
+239 DGAQVTD

-263 RGDVIQ
+263 RGSVIQ

-297 ISVIPTDLRTAVQNS
+297 VSVIPPELRKAVQES
-312 GKEQFW
+312 GKDQYW
-318 ASTEFPVGTEDR
+318 ASTVIPVGTEDR

-354 NTAQKTLDEIQNVLL
+354 NTAQQTLDEIQSVLW

-375 ALLIGAVAWYVTRNV
+375 VLLIGAVAWYVTRNV
-390 VSPVSHAALVSE
+390 VSPVSHAAMVSE

-409 QERMVVKG
+409 QERMVVRG

-472 VLYDARHDFDPINKR
+472 VLYDARGDFDPINKR

-500 SLLAD
+500 SLLSD

-516 ATLDAEPGDIVQLVS
+516 AVLDAEPEDILQVIA
-531 HVMEG
+531 HVIEG
-536 VAPVAAEYGSEVT
+536 AAPVAAEYGSEIV
-549 LNAPAGSIIAE
+549 LSAPEDAIVVD
-560 MDDRRIDRILRNLV
+560 MDARRIDRILRNLI
-574 LNALEHGEGRPVNIS
+574 LNAVEHGEGKPVT
-589 VTANDTAVA
+589 VTVAANRTAVGI
-598 VAVRD
+598 AVRD
-603 HGIGMTP
+603 RGIGMDP

-635 LGLSIAAED
+635 LGLSIATED

-674 TITKSPLQLEPV
+674 EIEESPPVQLEPEDASAAGEPGSV
-686 DVGLQGADG
+686 PREPDTRNILVLETGAA
-695 RNTMLLVDPSP
+695 RLAP
-706 VPRPDD
+706 VPTPKE
-712 GNPDS
+712 NP
-717 SVAAG
+717 
-722 GPPAAGTAGL
+722 
-732 RTMPDPGPA
+732 
-741 DPELK
+741 
-746 EGL
+746 

>member
-1 MVSAIKQ
+1 MSAPLDRGAAENAARTS
-8 VPEPS
+8 VDLHEPGVTAPAS
-13 DGRPSAGPVNAAP
+13 AAP
-26 DRGTAGSAARTFG
+26 DVGRVPEAGKAPAEPA
-39 DVRPAGTT
+39 DVGPVPGPVGSGAVEPGPVGPGAVEPDTT
-47 ARSGPAGTSA
+47 GPA
-57 PSGPPVA
+57 
-64 GRDAAQRSP
+64 
-73 VDPAGAGGSSVD
+73 
-85 PAGAGGSS
+85 
-93 VDPADAGRSTVAAD
+93 
-107 AVGPSTGGAAPPVGH
+107 AAPP
-122 AVGHPAGYPATWH
+122 APRLAGLADGWQ
-135 ALVFRTRIW
+135 AIRFRTRLW
-144 IKRAR
+144 VKRAR
-149 IVGVRVAA
+149 IVGVRVAR
-157 LVATGVSRLIPGIRY
+157 LVSIGASRLLPGIRY
-172 LLRSLHSKW
+172 LLRSLHRKW

-194 MLAITSFA
+194 MLAISSFA
-202 VVGAYLSSQ
+202 VVGAYLSNQ

-226 ETRYNVKQVQDTF
+226 ETRYNVKQIQDTF
-239 DGAQLTD
+239 DGAQVTD

-263 RGDVIQ
+263 RGSVIQ

-297 ISVIPTDLRTAVQNS
+297 ISVIPTELRKAVQDS

-472 VLYDARHDFDPINKR
+472 VLYDARGDFDPVNKR

-549 LNAPAGSIIAE
+549 LNAPAGSIIVD

-589 VTANDTAVA
+589 VAANDNAVA

-658 GSGANF
+658 GGGANF
-664 RLTLPLRQGE
+664 RLTLALRQGE
-674 TITKSPLQLEPV
+674 AITKSPLQLEPV
-686 DVGLQGADG
+686 DVGLQGAGSD
-695 RNTMLLVDPSP
+695 RTMLLLDHSP
-706 VPRPDD
+706 APRTGDD
-712 GNPDS
+712 NGNG
-717 SVAAG
+717 VAGESDAG
-722 GPPAAGTAGL
+722 TPNARAAGTGA
-732 RTMPDPGPA
+732 TVPGTA
-741 DPELK
+741 DTGTK
-746 EGL
+746 DGS

>member
-1 MVSAIKQ
+1 VVSAIKQ
-8 VPEPS
+8 VPEPQGQNPS
-13 DGRPSAGPVNAAP
+13 DAPEGSGTGAKAPASLAPGRPVSGLEGAPEGTVPEVTGPDGTGP
-26 DRGTAGSAARTFG
+26 DGS
-39 DVRPAGTT
+39 
-47 ARSGPAGTSA
+47 
-57 PSGPPVA
+57 
-64 GRDAAQRSP
+64 
-73 VDPAGAGGSSVD
+73 
-85 PAGAGGSS
+85 
-93 VDPADAGRSTVAAD
+93 
-107 AVGPSTGGAAPPVGH
+107 GH
-122 AVGHPAGYPATWH
+122 AVPAGQEGSRKPHSHPVPEHTD
-135 ALVFRTRIW
+135 ALAASLARLPSQARIW
-144 IKRAR
+144 RRRAL
-149 IVGVRVAA
+149 IVSLRVAR
-157 LVATGVSRLIPGIRY
+157 LVRTGLDRVFPGIRF
-172 LLRSLHSKW
+172 LLRSLQRRW

-194 MLAITSFA
+194 LLSMSSFA
-202 VVGAYLSSQ
+202 IVGAYLSNQ
-211 IANNLFQERLVQAES
+211 IANNLFQERLTQAES
-226 ETRYNVKQVQDTF
+226 ETRYNVTQVQDTF
-239 DGAQLTD
+239 DGAQVTD

-263 RGDVIQ
+263 KGSVIQ

-297 ISVIPTDLRTAVQNS
+297 VSVIPKELRAAVQES

-318 ASTEFPVGTEDR
+318 ASMEFPVGTEDR

-354 NTAQKTLDEIQNVLL
+354 NTAQQTLNEIQNVLW
-369 AGGAVL
+369 AGGA
-375 ALLIGAVAWYVTRNV
+375 ALILMIGAIAWYVTRNV
-390 VSPVSHAALVSE
+390 VSPVSHAAVVSE

-516 ATLDAEPGDIVQLVS
+516 AMLDAEATDIVQLIS

-536 VAPVAAEYGSEVT
+536 VAPVAEEYGSGMT
-549 LNAPAGSIIAE
+549 LNAPEGSIVVE
-560 MDDRRIDRILRNLV
+560 MDARRIDRILRNLV
-574 LNALEHGEGRPVNIS
+574 LNALEHGEGKPVNIS
-589 VTANDTAVA
+589 VASNDTAVA
-598 VAVRD
+598 VTVRD

-635 LGLSIAAED
+635 LGLSIATED
-644 TKLHNGWLQAWGRK
+644 TKLHNGWLQAWGSRGA
-658 GSGANF
+658 GSNF
-664 RLTLPLRQGE
+664 RLTLPLKQGD
-674 TITKSPLQLEPV
+674 TITKSPLQLEPA
-686 DVGLQGADG
+686 DVGLSASADH
-695 RNTMLLVDPSP
+695 TVLVLGHSAP
-706 VPRPDD
+706 
-712 GNPDS
+712 
-717 SVAAG
+717 AAAEPG
-722 GPPAAGTAGL
+722 KPQKAAQLSEAVQAGETSAREAAGT
-732 RTMPDPGPA
+732 R
-741 DPELK
+741 ERS
-746 EGL
+746 

>member
-1 MVSAIKQ
+1 M
-8 VPEPS
+8 P
-13 DGRPSAGPVNAAP
+13 
-26 DRGTAGSAARTFG
+26 
-39 DVRPAGTT
+39 
-47 ARSGPAGTSA
+47 
-57 PSGPPVA
+57 
-64 GRDAAQRSP
+64 
-73 VDPAGAGGSSVD
+73 
-85 PAGAGGSS
+85 
-93 VDPADAGRSTVAAD
+93 
-107 AVGPSTGGAAPPVGH
+107 
-122 AVGHPAGYPATWH
+122 
-135 ALVFRTRIW
+135 L
-144 IKRAR
+144 RAR
-149 IVGVRVAA
+149 IWRRRAIIVALRVA
-157 LVATGVSRLIPGIRY
+157 RLIQVGLKRFLPAVRY
-172 LLRSLHSKW
+172 VGRSLQRRW

-194 MLAITSFA
+194 LLAVTSFGA
-202 VVGAYLSSQ
+202 VGAYLSNQ
-211 IANNLFQERLVQAES
+211 IANNLFQERLTQAES

-239 DGAQLTD
+239 DGAQVTD

-263 RGDVIQ
+263 RGSVIQ

-297 ISVIPTDLRTAVQNS
+297 VSVIPPELRRAVQDS
-312 GKEQFW
+312 PKDQYW
-318 ASTEFPVGTEDR
+318 ASTVIPVGTEDR
-330 PGIAVGNKVTF
+330 PGIAVGNTVTF

-354 NTAQKTLDEIQNVLL
+354 NTAQQTLDEIQRVLL

-375 ALLIGAVAWYVTRNV
+375 VLMIGAIAWYVTRNV

-516 ATLDAEPGDIVQLVS
+516 AMLDAEPADILQVIN
-531 HVMEG
+531 HVIDG
-536 VAPVAAEYGSEVT
+536 AAPVAAEYGSDII
-549 LNAPAGSIIAE
+549 LRAPAGDIVAE
-560 MDDRRIDRILRNLV
+560 MDARRIDRILRNLI
-574 LNALEHGEGRPVNIS
+574 LNAVEHGEGRPVT
-589 VTANDTAVA
+589 VTVAANRSAVG
-598 VAVRD
+598 VLVRD
-603 HGIGMTP
+603 QGIGMTP

-635 LGLSIAAED
+635 LGLSIAMED
-644 TKLHNGWLQAWGRK
+644 TKLHNGWLQAWGMK
-658 GSGANF
+658 GSGSSF
-664 RLTLPLRQGE
+664 RLTIPLHQGE
-674 TITKSPLQLEPV
+674 EIE
-686 DVGLQGADG
+686 
-695 RNTMLLVDPSP
+695 NSP
-706 VPRPDD
+706 VPLEPEDTVPADD
-712 GNPDS
+712 P
-717 SVAAG
+717 
-722 GPPAAGTAGL
+722 AGTDVLEPAPRTAVSAG
-732 RTMPDPGPA
+732 PGAGAAPSA
-741 DPELK
+741 K
-746 EGL
+746 ESS

>member
-1 MVSAIKQ
+1 MPAPAS
-8 VPEPS
+8 
-13 DGRPSAGPVNAAP
+13 NA
-26 DRGTAGSAARTFG
+26 TAGG
-39 DVRPAGTT
+39 H
-47 ARSGPAGTSA
+47 SGV
-57 PSGPPVA
+57 PPTPPEHA
-64 GRDAAQRSP
+64 DSISP
-73 VDPAGAGGSSVD
+73 
-85 PAGAGGSS
+85 
-93 VDPADAGRSTVAAD
+93 RLRRLIFR
-107 AVGPSTGGAAPPVGH
+107 GH
-122 AVGHPAGYPATWH
+122 LWRRR
-135 ALVFRTRIW
+135 AL
-144 IKRAR
+144 
-149 IVGVRVAA
+149 IVTLRVARLVRTGFRRFLPA
-157 LVATGVSRLIPGIRY
+157 LRFVGRA
-172 LLRSLHSKW
+172 LHRRW

-194 MLAITSFA
+194 LLAVTSFA
-202 VVGAYLSSQ
+202 VVGAYLSNQ
-211 IANNLFQERLVQAES
+211 IANNLFQERLTQAES
-226 ETRYNVKQVQDTF
+226 ETSYHVKQVQDTF
-239 DGAQLTD
+239 DGAQVTD

-263 RGDVIQ
+263 RGSVIQ

-297 ISVIPTDLRTAVQNS
+297 VSVIPPELRKAVQES
-312 GKEQFW
+312 GKDQYW
-318 ASTEFPVGTEDR
+318 ASTVIPVGTEDR

-354 NTAQKTLDEIQNVLL
+354 NTAQQTLNEIQSVLW

-375 ALLIGAVAWYVTRNV
+375 VLLIGAVAWYVTRNV
-390 VSPVSHAALVSE
+390 VSPVSHAAMVSE

-409 QERMVVKG
+409 QERMVVRG

-472 VLYDARHDFDPINKR
+472 VLYDARDDFDPINKR

-500 SLLAD
+500 SLLSD

-516 ATLDAEPGDIVQLVS
+516 AVLDAEAEDILQVIT
-531 HVMEG
+531 HAIEG
-536 VAPVAAEYGSEVT
+536 AAPVAAEYGSDIV
-549 LNAPAGSIIAE
+549 LRAPEGAIIVE
-560 MDDRRIDRILRNLV
+560 MDARRIDRILRNLI
-574 LNALEHGEGRPVNIS
+574 LNAVEHGEGKPVT
-589 VTANDTAVA
+589 VTVAASQTAVG

-603 HGIGMTP
+603 QGIGMAP

-635 LGLSIAAED
+635 LGLSIAMED
-644 TKLHNGWLQAWGRK
+644 TKLHNGWLQAWGKK

-674 TITKSPLQLEPV
+674 EIDKSPVQLEPEDIV
-686 DVGLQGADG
+686 
-695 RNTMLLVDPSP
+695 
-706 VPRPDD
+706 
-712 GNPDS
+712 
-717 SVAAG
+717 
-722 GPPAAGTAGL
+722 
-732 RTMPDPGPA
+732 MPGDPGNRNMLVLGPGA
-741 DPELK
+741 APPGPSSAPK
-746 EGL
+746 ERT